1 MDENNKGSGGKLD
14 GFFNGKGFYIV
25 LFLCA
30 AVIGVSAWSLLS
42 GNRTVQKDDIGD
54 ISLSATAA
62 PTPAAVTPAPTPAA
76 TPEAG
81 ETEWQV
87 PEDAVEVIAEPQP
100 EPPEV
105 AAEEPSEQPAVQ
117 EEPAQEEM
125 GPAAYGWPLSGEVD
139 VGYIMD
145 TLAYDRTMGDWRTH
159 DGLDILAPLG
169 EPVKAAASGTV
180 TEVYDDGLYG
190 TTVVIDHGAGI
201 VSVYSNLAELP
212 TVVAGDSVSL
222 GDTIGSVGTTAICET
237 NSPYH
242 LHFAMRVNGESV
254 DPTAYLPVR

>member
-1 MDENNKGSGGKLD
+1 MANKD
-14 GFFNGKGFYIV
+14 GAQQSALEKFFAGKGFYIV

-30 AVIGVSAWSLLS
+30 AVIGVSAWTLLS
-42 GNRTVQKDDIGD
+42 REGAVDETMDDYRPAVTAPAPTKQAWDDDDGDAQDVIAQPPETVSETPMVQPTPEPTVAPTPTPKPAD
-54 ISLSATAA
+54 AA
-62 PTPAAVTPAPTPAA
+62 PTSWLWPVYGA
-76 TPEAG
+76 
-81 ETEWQV
+81 
-87 PEDAVEVIAEPQP
+87 IARQHS
-100 EPPEV
+100 V
-105 AAEEPSEQPAVQ
+105 
-117 EEPAQEEM
+117 
-125 GPAAYGWPLSGEVD
+125 
-139 VGYIMD
+139 D
-145 TLAYDRTMGDWRTH
+145 TLVYDDTMGDWRTH

-169 EPVKAAASGTV
+169 EPVKAAAGGTV

-201 VSVYSNLAELP
+201 VSVYSNLAALP
-212 TVVAGDSVSL
+212 TVVAGDSVSM